1 MVSVRGRKVCL
12 LVFELRKDL
21 NFEMF
26 IGAPASHFVSAY
38 RLGSFPQIPLA
49 AAPVLTCF

>member
-26 IGAPASHFVSAY
+26 IGAPATILLAPIGSGAFPRF
-38 RLGSFPQIPLA
+38 RLPPRL
-49 AAPVLTCF
+49 C